1 MEKVIEYLQ
10 DLRDFE
16 LHQMGMTP
24 LLNFKGTQEDHD
36 NFHLQ
41 NAKDYEDA
49 IEILSGKYNV
59 RDWMT
64 SEVFEFETYREA
76 KNKYENLLNLG
87 EGYESDIQL
96 YCVIKEHTEL

>member
-1 MEKVIEYLQ
+1 MEKIIKYLQ

-36 NFHLQ
+36 NLCLQ

-59 RDWMT
+59 RDWFT
-64 SEVFEFETYREA
+64 SKVFEFDNYKEA
-76 KNKYENLLNLG
+76 KSEYETLLNLSK
-87 EGYESDIQL
+87 GYESDIQL
-96 YCVIKEHTEL
+96 YCVIKEHIEL